1 MIVALVGNQNSGKTT
16 LFNTLTGANQKV
28 GNWPGV
34 TIERKEGHVKGTDI
48 TIVDLPGI
56 YSLSPYSSEEKIS
69 RNFALDA
76 NPDLIINIVDATSL
90 ERSLYLTTQLLET
103 GRDVIIALN
112 MYDLV
117 KKRNIHIDK
126 DKLEKMLNTT
136 VVDIS
141 AKTGEGVDH
150 LLEHIKTHDIK
161 PNKHLNI
168 YPKDVSEA
176 LRSVENDLKLADV
189 DNTYFYAVKTF
200 EGENDYRKH
209 IKPES
214 EKKIEEVVKK
224 YDMDG
229 EELIASLR
237 YDFIDKVKKECFT
250 DEEMKIRENQANKK
264 ATSWT
269 DKLDKIFLNKWAA
282 IPIFIV
288 IMALVYILSV
298 GLVGG
303 LTVSFVDALFNGA
316 ETIELNFFGA
326 VWEVPFEIAG
336 IGPGL
341 GGWLES
347 IGASPWAVSL
357 VADGIVA
364 GVGAVCN
371 FVPQLIILFLCLAL
385 LETTGYMSRI
395 SFFLDRIF
403 HKFGLSGKSLVP
415 FIVGVGCS
423 VPGIM
428 ACRTVEDE
436 NERKASVILTPLMPC
451 SAKLPIISAF
461 AGFFFAS
468 YAWIVSLS
476 FYFIAIIL
484 ILVFGIIFKKY
495 IFKGSHTTF
504 ISELPE
510 YKTPNASYVARD
522 VWDRTASFIKRAGT
536 IILLCSVVVWFLGS
550 FTWQFQYV
558 DGELIT
564 INDSLLANVGM
575 CFAWV
580 FAPML
585 GGNLSWGAAVSAVTG
600 LVAKEEVIG
609 SMTTI
614 AALAGGE
621 ADLFGPLDTVFNFFN
636 PITAFA
642 FMTFNLFSAPCFG
655 ALGAMKNELGS
666 NKSMLKSMAFL
677 TGFAW
682 LVASLIGSISWII
695 TAAGGTI

>member
-16 LFNTLTGANQKV
+16 LFNALTGANQKV

-48 TIVDLPGI
+48 TVVDLPGI
-56 YSLSPYSSEEKIS
+56 YSLSPYSNEEKIS
-69 RNFALDA
+69 RNFVLEHH
-76 NPDLIINIVDATSL
+76 PDLIINIVDATSL

-103 GRDVIIALN
+103 GVNMIVALN
-112 MYDLV
+112 MFDLV

-126 DKLEKMLNTT
+126 DKLEKALNTT
-136 VVDIS
+136 IVDIS
-141 AKTGEGVDH
+141 AKTGEGIDH
-150 LLEHIKTHDIK
+150 LLEHVKKYDVK
-161 PNKHLNI
+161 ENKLLNI
-168 YPKDVSEA
+168 YPSDVHDVLVSVRKDLA
-176 LRSVENDLKLADV
+176 KADIEND
-189 DNTYFYAVKTF
+189 YFYAVKTF
-200 EGENDYRKH
+200 EGEEDYAKH
-209 IKPES
+209 ISSSTK
-214 EKKIEEVVKK
+214 EKMLQVHKK

-237 YDFIDKVKKECFT
+237 YDFIDELKKESFT
-250 DEEMKIRENQANKK
+250 NEEIEIREKQANKK
-264 ATSWT
+264 LSWT

-303 LTVSFVDALFNGA
+303 LTVSFVDALFNGS
-316 ETIELNFFGA
+316 EEIEFNFFGL
-326 VWEVPFEIAG
+326 VWTAPFEIAG

-371 FVPQLIILFLCLAL
+371 FVPQLIILFICLSL

-395 SFFLDRIF
+395 SFLLDRIF

-415 FIVGVGCS
+415 FVVGVGCS

-428 ACRTVEDE
+428 ASRTIEDE
-436 NERKASVILTPLMPC
+436 NERKATTILTPFMPC

-461 AGFFFAS
+461 AGFFFGTF
-468 YAWIVSLS
+468 AWLVSLS
-476 FYFIAIIL
+476 FYFMAIIV
-484 ILVFGIIFKKY
+484 ILLFGIVMKKF
-495 IFKGSHTTF
+495 IFKGSHTTY

-510 YKTPNASYVARD
+510 YKTPSFTYVFRD
-522 VWDRTASFIKRAGT
+522 VVDRTGAFLKRAGT
-536 IILLCSVVVWFLGS
+536 IILLCSVAVWFLGS
-550 FTWQFQYV
+550 FTWEFKYV
-558 DGELIT
+558 DGTDIL

-575 CFAWV
+575 TFAWI

-585 GGNLSWGAAVSAVTG
+585 GGNMSWGAAVAALTG

-614 AALAGGE
+614 AALAGEG
-621 ADLFGPLDTVFNFFN
+621 DLFTAADTVFSFFN

-642 FMTFNLFSAPCFG
+642 FMSFNLFSAPCFG

-666 NKSMLKSMAFL
+666 TKSMLKSALFL

-682 LVASLIGSISWII
+682 LVASIIGSISWII
-695 TAAGGTI
+695 TAAGGTL

>member
-16 LFNTLTGANQKV
+16 LFNALTGANQKV

-48 TIVDLPGI
+48 TVVDLPGI
-56 YSLSPYSSEEKIS
+56 YSLSPYSNEEKIS
-69 RNFALDA
+69 RNFVLEHH
-76 NPDLIINIVDATSL
+76 PDLIINIVDATSL

-103 GRDVIIALN
+103 GVNMIVALN

-126 DKLEKMLNTT
+126 DKLEKALNTT
-136 VVDIS
+136 IVDIS
-141 AKTGEGVDH
+141 AKTGEGIDH
-150 LLEHIKTHDIK
+150 LLEHVKKYDVK
-161 PNKHLNI
+161 ENKLLNI
-168 YPKDVSEA
+168 YPSDVHDVLVSVRKDLA
-176 LRSVENDLKLADV
+176 KADIEND
-189 DNTYFYAVKTF
+189 YFYAVKTF
-200 EGENDYRKH
+200 EGEEDYAKH
-209 IKPES
+209 ISSSTK
-214 EKKIEEVVKK
+214 EKMLQVQKK

-237 YDFIDKVKKECFT
+237 YDFIDEVKKESFT
-250 DEEMKIRENQANKK
+250 NEEIEIREKQANKK
-264 ATSWT
+264 LSWT

-303 LTVSFVDALFNGA
+303 LTVSFVDALFNGS
-316 ETIELNFFGA
+316 EEIEFNFFGL
-326 VWEVPFEIAG
+326 VWTAPFEIAG

-371 FVPQLIILFLCLAL
+371 FVPQLIILFICLSL

-395 SFFLDRIF
+395 SFLLDRIF

-415 FIVGVGCS
+415 FVVGVGCS

-428 ACRTVEDE
+428 ASRTIEDE
-436 NERKASVILTPLMPC
+436 NERKATTILTPFMPC

-461 AGFFFAS
+461 AGFFFGT
-468 YAWIVSLS
+468 YAWLVSLS
-476 FYFIAIIL
+476 FYFMAIIV
-484 ILVFGIIFKKY
+484 ILLFGIVMKKF
-495 IFKGSHTTF
+495 IFKGSHTTY

-510 YKTPNASYVARD
+510 YKTPSFSYVFRD
-522 VWDRTASFIKRAGT
+522 VLDRTGAFLKRAGT

-550 FTWQFQYV
+550 FTWEFKYV
-558 DGELIT
+558 DGTDIL
-564 INDSLLANVGM
+564 INDSLLANIGM
-575 CFAWV
+575 TFAWI

-585 GGNLSWGAAVSAVTG
+585 GGNMSWGAAVAALTG

-614 AALAGGE
+614 AALAGEGE
-621 ADLFGPLDTVFNFFN
+621 LFTAADTVFSFFN

-642 FMTFNLFSAPCFG
+642 FMAFNLFSAPCFG

-666 NKSMLKSMAFL
+666 TKSMLKSALFL

-682 LVASLIGSISWII
+682 LVSSLIGSISWII
-695 TAAGGTI
+695 TAAGGTL

>member
-16 LFNTLTGANQKV
+16 LFNALTGANQKV

-48 TIVDLPGI
+48 TVVDLPGI
-56 YSLSPYSSEEKIS
+56 YSLSPYSNEEKIS
-69 RNFALDA
+69 RNFVLEHH
-76 NPDLIINIVDATSL
+76 PDLIINIVDATSL

-103 GRDVIIALN
+103 GVNMIVALN
-112 MYDLV
+112 MFDLV

-126 DKLEKMLNTT
+126 DKLEKALNTT
-136 VVDIS
+136 IVDIS
-141 AKTGEGVDH
+141 AKTGEGIDH
-150 LLEHIKTHDIK
+150 LLEHVKKYDVK
-161 PNKHLNI
+161 ENKLLNI
-168 YPKDVSEA
+168 YPSDVHDVLVSVRKDLA
-176 LRSVENDLKLADV
+176 KADIEND
-189 DNTYFYAVKTF
+189 YFYAVKTF
-200 EGENDYRKH
+200 EGEEDYAKH
-209 IKPES
+209 ISSSTK
-214 EKKIEEVVKK
+214 EKMLQVQEK

-237 YDFIDKVKKECFT
+237 YDFIDEVKKESFT
-250 DEEMKIRENQANKK
+250 NEEIEIREKQANKK
-264 ATSWT
+264 LSWT

-303 LTVSFVDALFNGA
+303 LTVSFVDALFNGS
-316 ETIELNFFGA
+316 EEIEFNFFGL
-326 VWEVPFEIAG
+326 VWTAPFEIAG

-371 FVPQLIILFLCLAL
+371 FVPQLIILFICLSL

-395 SFFLDRIF
+395 SFLLDRIF

-415 FIVGVGCS
+415 FVVGVGCS

-428 ACRTVEDE
+428 ASRTIEDE
-436 NERKASVILTPLMPC
+436 NERKATTILTPFMPC

-461 AGFFFAS
+461 AGFFFGT
-468 YAWIVSLS
+468 YAWLVSLS
-476 FYFIAIIL
+476 FYFMAIIV
-484 ILVFGIIFKKY
+484 ILLFGIVMKKF
-495 IFKGSHTTF
+495 IFKGSHTTY

-510 YKTPNASYVARD
+510 YKSPSFTYVFRD
-522 VWDRTASFIKRAGT
+522 VVDRTGAFLKRAGT

-550 FTWQFQYV
+550 FTWEFKYV
-558 DGELIT
+558 DGTDIL

-575 CFAWV
+575 TFAWI

-585 GGNLSWGAAVSAVTG
+585 GGNMSWGAAVAALTG

-614 AALAGGE
+614 AALAGEGE
-621 ADLFGPLDTVFNFFN
+621 LFTAADTVFSFFN

-666 NKSMLKSMAFL
+666 TKSMLKSALFL

-682 LVASLIGSISWII
+682 LVSSIIGSISWII
-695 TAAGGTI
+695 TAAGGTL

>member
-16 LFNTLTGANQKV
+16 LFNALTGANQKV

-48 TIVDLPGI
+48 TVVDLPGI

-69 RNFALDA
+69 RNFVLEHH
-76 NPDLIINIVDATSL
+76 PDLIINIVDATSL

-103 GRDVIIALN
+103 GVNMIIALN

-126 DKLEKMLNTT
+126 DKLEAMLKTT
-136 VVDIS
+136 IVDIS

-150 LLEHIKTHDIK
+150 LLEHIKKYDVK
-161 PNKHLNI
+161 ENKLLNI
-168 YPKDVSEA
+168 YPDDVHVA
-176 LRSVENDLKLADV
+176 LTSVRQDLAKADVEND
-189 DNTYFYAVKTF
+189 YFYAVKTF
-200 EGENDYRKH
+200 EGEDDYIKH
-209 IKPES
+209 ISSATKE
-214 EKKIEEVVKK
+214 KIEKVEKK

-229 EELIASLR
+229 EELIACLR
-237 YDFIDKVKKECFT
+237 YDFIDEVKKECFT
-250 DEEMKIRENQANKK
+250 NEEIEIREKQANKK
-264 ATSWT
+264 ISWT

-282 IPIFIV
+282 IPIFIA

-303 LTVSFVDALFNGA
+303 LTVSFVDALFNGS
-316 ETIELNFFGA
+316 EEIEFNFFGL
-326 VWEVPFEIAG
+326 VWTTPFEIAG

-371 FVPQLIILFLCLAL
+371 FVPQLIILFICLSL

-395 SFFLDRIF
+395 SFLLDRVF

-415 FIVGVGCS
+415 FVVGVGCS

-428 ACRTVEDE
+428 ASRTIEDE
-436 NERKASVILTPLMPC
+436 NERKATTILTPFMPC

-461 AGFFFAS
+461 AGFFFGT
-468 YAWIVSLS
+468 YAWLVSLS
-476 FYFIAIIL
+476 FYFLAIIV
-484 ILVFGIIFKKY
+484 ILLFGIVMKKF
-495 IFKGSHTTF
+495 IFKGSHTTY

-510 YKTPNASYVARD
+510 YKAPSFIYVFRD
-522 VWDRTASFIKRAGT
+522 VVDRTGSFLKRAGT

-550 FTWQFQYV
+550 FTWEFKYV
-558 DGELIT
+558 DGTEIL
-564 INDSLLANVGM
+564 INDSLLANIGM
-575 CFAWV
+575 TFAWV

-585 GGNLSWGAAVSAVTG
+585 GGNMSWGAAVAALTG

-614 AALAGGE
+614 AALAGEGE
-621 ADLFGPLDTVFNFFN
+621 LFTAADTVFNFFN
-636 PITAFA
+636 PMTAFA

-666 NKSMLKSMAFL
+666 TKSMVKSALFL

-682 LVASLIGSISWII
+682 IVASLIGSVSWII
-695 TAAGGTI
+695 TAAGGTF

>member
-16 LFNTLTGANQKV
+16 LFNALTGANQKV

-48 TIVDLPGI
+48 TVVDLPGI
-56 YSLSPYSSEEKIS
+56 YSLSPYSNEEKIS
-69 RNFALDA
+69 RNFVLEHH
-76 NPDLIINIVDATSL
+76 PDLIINIVDATSL

-103 GRDVIIALN
+103 GVNMIVALN
-112 MYDLV
+112 MFDLV

-126 DKLEKMLNTT
+126 DKLEKALNTT
-136 VVDIS
+136 IVDIS
-141 AKTGEGVDH
+141 AKTGEGIDH
-150 LLEHIKTHDIK
+150 LLEHVKKYDVK
-161 PNKHLNI
+161 ENKLLNI
-168 YPKDVSEA
+168 YPSDVHDVLVSVRKDLA
-176 LRSVENDLKLADV
+176 KADIEND
-189 DNTYFYAVKTF
+189 YFYAVKTF
-200 EGENDYRKH
+200 EGEEDYAKH
-209 IKPES
+209 ISSSTK
-214 EKKIEEVVKK
+214 EKMLQVQKK
-224 YDMDG
+224 YDMGG

-237 YDFIDKVKKECFT
+237 YDFIDEVKKESFT
-250 DEEMKIRENQANKK
+250 NEEIEIREKQANKK
-264 ATSWT
+264 LSWT

-303 LTVSFVDALFNGA
+303 LTVSFVDALFNGS
-316 ETIELNFFGA
+316 EEIEFNFFGL
-326 VWEVPFEIAG
+326 VWTTPFEIAG

-371 FVPQLIILFLCLAL
+371 FVPQLIILFICLSL

-395 SFFLDRIF
+395 SFLLDRIF

-415 FIVGVGCS
+415 FVVGVGCS

-428 ACRTVEDE
+428 ASRTIEDE
-436 NERKASVILTPLMPC
+436 NERKATTILTPFMPC

-461 AGFFFAS
+461 AGFFFGT
-468 YAWIVSLS
+468 YAWLVSLS
-476 FYFIAIIL
+476 FYFMAIIV
-484 ILVFGIIFKKY
+484 ILLFGIVMKKF
-495 IFKGSHTTF
+495 IFKGSHTTY

-510 YKTPNASYVARD
+510 YKTPSFTYVFRD
-522 VWDRTASFIKRAGT
+522 VVDRTGAFLKRAGT

-550 FTWQFQYV
+550 FTWEFKYV
-558 DGELIT
+558 DGTDIL

-575 CFAWV
+575 TFAWI

-585 GGNLSWGAAVSAVTG
+585 GGNMSWGAAVAALTG

-614 AALAGGE
+614 AALAGEGE
-621 ADLFGPLDTVFNFFN
+621 LFTAADTVFSFFN

-666 NKSMLKSMAFL
+666 TKSMLKSALFL

-682 LVASLIGSISWII
+682 LVSSIIGSISWII
-695 TAAGGTI
+695 TAAGGTL

>member
-16 LFNTLTGANQKV
+16 LFNALTGANQKV

-48 TIVDLPGI
+48 TVVDLPGI
-56 YSLSPYSSEEKIS
+56 YSLSPYSNEEKIS
-69 RNFALDA
+69 RNFVLEHH
-76 NPDLIINIVDATSL
+76 PDLIINIVDATSL

-103 GRDVIIALN
+103 GVNMIVALN

-126 DKLEKMLNTT
+126 DKLEKALNTT
-136 VVDIS
+136 IVDIS
-141 AKTGEGVDH
+141 AKTGEGIDH
-150 LLEHIKTHDIK
+150 LLEHVKKYDVK
-161 PNKHLNI
+161 ENKLLNI
-168 YPKDVSEA
+168 YPSDVHDVLVSVRKDLA
-176 LRSVENDLKLADV
+176 KADVEND
-189 DNTYFYAVKTF
+189 YFYAVKTF
-200 EGENDYRKH
+200 EGEEDYAKH
-209 IKPES
+209 ISSSTK
-214 EKKIEEVVKK
+214 EKMLQVQKK

-237 YDFIDKVKKECFT
+237 YDFIDEVKKESFT
-250 DEEMKIRENQANKK
+250 NEEIEIREKQANKK
-264 ATSWT
+264 LSWT

-303 LTVSFVDALFNGA
+303 LTVSFVDALFNGS
-316 ETIELNFFGA
+316 EEIEFNFFGL
-326 VWEVPFEIAG
+326 VWTAPFEIAG

-371 FVPQLIILFLCLAL
+371 FVPQLIILFICLSL

-395 SFFLDRIF
+395 SFLLDRIF

-415 FIVGVGCS
+415 FVVGVGCS

-428 ACRTVEDE
+428 ASRTIEDE
-436 NERKASVILTPLMPC
+436 NERKATTILTPFMPC

-461 AGFFFAS
+461 AGFFFGT
-468 YAWIVSLS
+468 YAWLVSLS
-476 FYFIAIIL
+476 FYFMAIIV
-484 ILVFGIIFKKY
+484 ILLFGIVMKKF
-495 IFKGSHTTF
+495 IFKGSHTTY

-510 YKTPNASYVARD
+510 YKTPSFTYVFRD
-522 VWDRTASFIKRAGT
+522 VVDRTGAFLKRAGT

-550 FTWQFQYV
+550 FTWEFKYV
-558 DGELIT
+558 DGTDIL
-564 INDSLLANVGM
+564 INDSLLANIGM
-575 CFAWV
+575 TFAWV

-585 GGNLSWGAAVSAVTG
+585 GGNMSWGAAVAALTG

-614 AALAGGE
+614 AALAGENVELFSE
-621 ADLFGPLDTVFNFFN
+621 ADIIFNFFN

-666 NKSMLKSMAFL
+666 TKSMLKSALFL

-682 LVASLIGSISWII
+682 LVSSLIGSISWII
-695 TAAGGTI
+695 TAAGGTL

>member
-16 LFNTLTGANQKV
+16 LFNALTGANQKV

-48 TIVDLPGI
+48 TVVDLPGI
-56 YSLSPYSSEEKIS
+56 YSLSPYSNEEKIS
-69 RNFALDA
+69 RNFVLEHH
-76 NPDLIINIVDATSL
+76 PDLIINIVDATSL

-103 GRDVIIALN
+103 GVNMIVALN

-126 DKLEKMLNTT
+126 DKLEKALNTT
-136 VVDIS
+136 IVDIS
-141 AKTGEGVDH
+141 AKTGEGIDH
-150 LLEHIKTHDIK
+150 LLEHVKKYDVK
-161 PNKHLNI
+161 ENKLLNI
-168 YPKDVSEA
+168 YPSDVHDVLVSVRKDLA
-176 LRSVENDLKLADV
+176 KADIEND
-189 DNTYFYAVKTF
+189 YFYAVKTF
-200 EGENDYRKH
+200 EGEEDYAKH
-209 IKPES
+209 ISSSTK
-214 EKKIEEVVKK
+214 EKMLQVQKK

-237 YDFIDKVKKECFT
+237 YDFIDEVKKESFT
-250 DEEMKIRENQANKK
+250 NEEIEIREKQANKK
-264 ATSWT
+264 LSWT

-303 LTVSFVDALFNGA
+303 LTVSFVDALFNGS
-316 ETIELNFFGA
+316 EEIEFNFFGL
-326 VWEVPFEIAG
+326 VWTAPFEIAG

-371 FVPQLIILFLCLAL
+371 FVPQLIILFICLSL

-395 SFFLDRIF
+395 SFLLDRIF

-415 FIVGVGCS
+415 FVVGVGCS

-428 ACRTVEDE
+428 ASRTIEDE
-436 NERKASVILTPLMPC
+436 NERKATTILTPFMPC

-461 AGFFFAS
+461 AGFFFGT
-468 YAWIVSLS
+468 YAWLVSLS
-476 FYFIAIIL
+476 FYFMAIIV
-484 ILVFGIIFKKY
+484 ILLFGIVMKKF
-495 IFKGSHTTF
+495 IFKGSHTTY

-510 YKTPNASYVARD
+510 YKTPSFTYVFRD
-522 VWDRTASFIKRAGT
+522 VVDRTGAFLKRAGT

-550 FTWQFQYV
+550 FTWEFKYV
-558 DGELIT
+558 DGTDIL
-564 INDSLLANVGM
+564 INDSLLANIGM
-575 CFAWV
+575 TFAWI

-585 GGNLSWGAAVSAVTG
+585 GGNMSWGAAVAALTG

-614 AALAGGE
+614 AALAGEGE
-621 ADLFGPLDTVFNFFN
+621 LFTAADTVFSFFN

-666 NKSMLKSMAFL
+666 TKSMLKSALFL

-682 LVASLIGSISWII
+682 LVSSIIGSISWII
-695 TAAGGTI
+695 TAAGGTL

>member
-16 LFNTLTGANQKV
+16 LFNALTGANQKV

-48 TIVDLPGI
+48 TVVDLPGI
-56 YSLSPYSSEEKIS
+56 YSLSPYSNEEKIS
-69 RNFALDA
+69 RNFVLEHH
-76 NPDLIINIVDATSL
+76 PDLIINIVDATSL

-103 GRDVIIALN
+103 GVNMIVALN
-112 MYDLV
+112 MFDLV

-126 DKLEKMLNTT
+126 DKLEKALNTT
-136 VVDIS
+136 IVDIS
-141 AKTGEGVDH
+141 AKTGEGIDH
-150 LLEHIKTHDIK
+150 LLEHVKKYDVK
-161 PNKHLNI
+161 ENKLLNI
-168 YPKDVSEA
+168 YPSDVHDVLVSVRKDLA
-176 LRSVENDLKLADV
+176 KADIEND
-189 DNTYFYAVKTF
+189 YFYAVKTF
-200 EGENDYRKH
+200 EGEEDYAKH
-209 IKPES
+209 ISSSTK
-214 EKKIEEVVKK
+214 EKMLQVQEK

-237 YDFIDKVKKECFT
+237 YDFIDEVKKESFT
-250 DEEMKIRENQANKK
+250 NEEIEIREKQANKK
-264 ATSWT
+264 LSWT

-303 LTVSFVDALFNGA
+303 LTVSFVDALFNGS
-316 ETIELNFFGA
+316 EEIEFNFFGL
-326 VWEVPFEIAG
+326 VWTAPFEIAG

-371 FVPQLIILFLCLAL
+371 FVPQLIILFICLSL

-395 SFFLDRIF
+395 SFLLDRIF

-415 FIVGVGCS
+415 FVVGVGCS

-428 ACRTVEDE
+428 ASRTIEDE
-436 NERKASVILTPLMPC
+436 NERKATTILTPFMPC

-461 AGFFFAS
+461 AGFFFGT
-468 YAWIVSLS
+468 YAWLVSLS
-476 FYFIAIIL
+476 FYFMAIIV
-484 ILVFGIIFKKY
+484 ILLFGIVMKKF
-495 IFKGSHTTF
+495 IFKGSHTTY

-510 YKTPNASYVARD
+510 YKSPSFTYVFRD
-522 VWDRTASFIKRAGT
+522 VVDRTGAFLKRAGT

-550 FTWQFQYV
+550 FTWEFKYV
-558 DGELIT
+558 DGTDIL

-575 CFAWV
+575 TFAWI

-585 GGNLSWGAAVSAVTG
+585 GGNMSWGAAVAALTG

-614 AALAGGE
+614 AALAGENVELFSE
-621 ADLFGPLDTVFNFFN
+621 ADVIFNFFN
-636 PITAFA
+636 PMTAFA

-666 NKSMLKSMAFL
+666 TKSMLKSALFL

-682 LVASLIGSISWII
+682 LVSSIIGSISWII
-695 TAAGGTI
+695 TAAGGTL

>member
-16 LFNTLTGANQKV
+16 LFNALTGANQKV

-48 TIVDLPGI
+48 TVVDLPGI
-56 YSLSPYSSEEKIS
+56 YSLSPYSNEEKIS
-69 RNFALDA
+69 RNFVLEHH
-76 NPDLIINIVDATSL
+76 PDLIINIVDATSL

-103 GRDVIIALN
+103 GVNMIVALN

-126 DKLEKMLNTT
+126 DKLEKALNTT
-136 VVDIS
+136 IVDIS
-141 AKTGEGVDH
+141 AKTGEGIDH
-150 LLEHIKTHDIK
+150 LLEHVKKYDVK
-161 PNKHLNI
+161 ENKLLNI
-168 YPKDVSEA
+168 YPSDVHDVLVSVRKDLA
-176 LRSVENDLKLADV
+176 KADIEND
-189 DNTYFYAVKTF
+189 YFYAVKTF
-200 EGENDYRKH
+200 EGEEDYAKH
-209 IKPES
+209 ISSSTK
-214 EKKIEEVVKK
+214 EKMLQVQKK

-237 YDFIDKVKKECFT
+237 YDFIDEVKKESFT
-250 DEEMKIRENQANKK
+250 NEEIEIREKQANKK
-264 ATSWT
+264 LSWT

-303 LTVSFVDALFNGA
+303 LTVSFVDALFNGS
-316 ETIELNFFGA
+316 EEIEFNFFGL
-326 VWEVPFEIAG
+326 VWTAPFEIAG

-371 FVPQLIILFLCLAL
+371 FVPQLIILFICLSL

-395 SFFLDRIF
+395 SFLLDRIF

-415 FIVGVGCS
+415 FVVGVGCS

-428 ACRTVEDE
+428 ASRTIEDE
-436 NERKASVILTPLMPC
+436 NERKATTILTPFMPC

-461 AGFFFAS
+461 AGFFFGT
-468 YAWIVSLS
+468 YAWLVSLS
-476 FYFIAIIL
+476 FYFMAIIV
-484 ILVFGIIFKKY
+484 ILLFGIVMKKF
-495 IFKGSHTTF
+495 IFKGSHTTY

-510 YKTPNASYVARD
+510 YKTPSFTYVFRD
-522 VWDRTASFIKRAGT
+522 VVDRTGAFLKRAGT

-550 FTWQFQYV
+550 FTWEFKYV
-558 DGELIT
+558 DGTDIL

-575 CFAWV
+575 TFAWV

-585 GGNLSWGAAVSAVTG
+585 GGNMSWGAAVAALTG

-614 AALAGGE
+614 AALAGEGE
-621 ADLFGPLDTVFNFFN
+621 LFTAADTVFSFFN

-666 NKSMLKSMAFL
+666 TKSMLKSALFL

-682 LVASLIGSISWII
+682 LVSSIIGSISWII
-695 TAAGGTI
+695 TAAGGTL

>member
-16 LFNTLTGANQKV
+16 LFNALTGANQKV

-48 TIVDLPGI
+48 TVVDLPGI
-56 YSLSPYSSEEKIS
+56 YSLSPYSNEEKIS
-69 RNFALDA
+69 RNFVLEHH
-76 NPDLIINIVDATSL
+76 PDLIINIVDATSL

-103 GRDVIIALN
+103 GVNTIVALN
-112 MYDLV
+112 MFDLV

-126 DKLEKMLNTT
+126 DKLEKALNTT

-141 AKTGEGVDH
+141 AKTGEGIDH
-150 LLEHIKTHDIK
+150 LLEHVKKYDVK
-161 PNKHLNI
+161 ENKLLNI
-168 YPKDVSEA
+168 YPSDVHDV
-176 LRSVENDLKLADV
+176 LLSVRNDLAKADIEND
-189 DNTYFYAVKTF
+189 YFYAVKTF
-200 EGENDYRKH
+200 EGEKDYVKH
-209 IKPES
+209 LSTSTK
-214 EKKIEEVVKK
+214 EKMLQVQKK

-237 YDFIDKVKKECFT
+237 YDFIDEVKKESFT
-250 DEEMKIRENQANKK
+250 NEEIEIREKQANKK
-264 ATSWT
+264 LSWT

-282 IPIFIV
+282 IPIFIA

-303 LTVSFVDALFNGA
+303 LTVSFVDALFNGS
-316 ETIELNFFGA
+316 EEIEFNFFGL
-326 VWEVPFEIAG
+326 VWTAPFEIAG

-341 GGWLES
+341 GGWLDS

-357 VADGIVA
+357 VANGIVA

-371 FVPQLIILFLCLAL
+371 FVPQLIILFICLSL

-395 SFFLDRIF
+395 SFLLDRIF

-415 FIVGVGCS
+415 FVVGVGCS

-428 ACRTVEDE
+428 ASRTIEDE
-436 NERKASVILTPLMPC
+436 NERKATTILTPFMPC

-461 AGFFFAS
+461 AGFFFGT
-468 YAWIVSLS
+468 YAWLVSLS
-476 FYFIAIIL
+476 FYFMAIIV
-484 ILVFGIIFKKY
+484 ILLFGIVMKKF
-495 IFKGSHTTF
+495 IFKGSHTTY

-510 YKTPNASYVARD
+510 YKTPSFSYVFRD
-522 VWDRTASFIKRAGT
+522 VLDRTGAFLKRAGT

-550 FTWQFQYV
+550 FTWEFKYV
-558 DGELIT
+558 DGTEIL
-564 INDSLLANVGM
+564 INDSLLANIGM
-575 CFAWV
+575 TFAWV

-585 GGNLSWGAAVSAVTG
+585 GGNMSWGAAVAALTG

-614 AALAGGE
+614 AALAGE
-621 ADLFGPLDTVFNFFN
+621 AELFTAADTVFSFFN

-666 NKSMLKSMAFL
+666 TKSMLKSALFL

-682 LVASLIGSISWII
+682 LVSSLIGSISWII
-695 TAAGGTI
+695 TAAGGTL

>member
-16 LFNTLTGANQKV
+16 LFNALTGANQKV

-48 TIVDLPGI
+48 TVVDLPGI

-69 RNFALDA
+69 RNFVLEHH
-76 NPDLIINIVDATSL
+76 PDLIINIVDATSL

-103 GRDVIIALN
+103 GVNMIVALN
-112 MYDLV
+112 MFDLV

-126 DKLEKMLNTT
+126 DKLEKALNTT
-136 VVDIS
+136 IVDIS
-141 AKTGEGVDH
+141 AKTGEGIDH
-150 LLEHIKTHDIK
+150 LLEHVKKYDVK
-161 PNKHLNI
+161 ENKLLNI
-168 YPKDVSEA
+168 YPSDVHDVLVSVRKDLA
-176 LRSVENDLKLADV
+176 KADIEND
-189 DNTYFYAVKTF
+189 YFYAVKTF
-200 EGENDYRKH
+200 EGEEDYAKH
-209 IKPES
+209 ISSSTK
-214 EKKIEEVVKK
+214 EKMLQVQKK

-237 YDFIDKVKKECFT
+237 YDFIDEVKKESFT
-250 DEEMKIRENQANKK
+250 NEEIEIREKQANKK
-264 ATSWT
+264 LSWT

-303 LTVSFVDALFNGA
+303 LTVSFVDALFNGS
-316 ETIELNFFGA
+316 EEIEFNFFGL
-326 VWEVPFEIAG
+326 VWTAPFEIAG

-371 FVPQLIILFLCLAL
+371 FVPQLIILFICLSL

-395 SFFLDRIF
+395 SFLLDRIF

-415 FIVGVGCS
+415 FVVGVGCS

-428 ACRTVEDE
+428 ASRTIEDE
-436 NERKASVILTPLMPC
+436 NERKATTILTPFMPC

-461 AGFFFAS
+461 AGFFFGT
-468 YAWIVSLS
+468 YAWLVSLS
-476 FYFIAIIL
+476 FYFMAIIV
-484 ILVFGIIFKKY
+484 ILLFGIVMKKF
-495 IFKGSHTTF
+495 IFKGSHTTY

-510 YKTPNASYVARD
+510 YKSPSFTYVFRD
-522 VWDRTASFIKRAGT
+522 VVDRTGAFLKRAGT

-550 FTWQFQYV
+550 FTWEFKYV
-558 DGELIT
+558 DGTDIL

-575 CFAWV
+575 TFAWV

-585 GGNLSWGAAVSAVTG
+585 GGNMSWGAAVAALTG

-614 AALAGGE
+614 AALAGEGE
-621 ADLFGPLDTVFNFFN
+621 LFTAADTVFSFFN

-666 NKSMLKSMAFL
+666 TKSMLKSALFL

-682 LVASLIGSISWII
+682 LVSSIIGSISWII
-695 TAAGGTI
+695 TAAGGTL

>member
-16 LFNTLTGANQKV
+16 LFNALTGANQKV

-48 TIVDLPGI
+48 TVVDLPGI

-69 RNFALDA
+69 RNFVLEHH
-76 NPDLIINIVDATSL
+76 PDLIINIVDATSL

-103 GRDVIIALN
+103 GVNMIVALN
-112 MYDLV
+112 MFDLV

-126 DKLEKMLNTT
+126 DKLEKALNTT
-136 VVDIS
+136 IVDIS
-141 AKTGEGVDH
+141 AKTGEGIDH
-150 LLEHIKTHDIK
+150 LLEHVKKYDVK
-161 PNKHLNI
+161 ENKLLNI
-168 YPKDVSEA
+168 YPSDVHDVLVSVRKDLA
-176 LRSVENDLKLADV
+176 KADIEND
-189 DNTYFYAVKTF
+189 YFYAVKTF
-200 EGENDYRKH
+200 EGEEDYAKH
-209 IKPES
+209 ISSSTK
-214 EKKIEEVVKK
+214 EKMLQVQKK

-237 YDFIDKVKKECFT
+237 YDFIDEVKKESFT
-250 DEEMKIRENQANKK
+250 NEEIEIREKQANKK
-264 ATSWT
+264 LSWT

-303 LTVSFVDALFNGA
+303 LTVSFVDALFNGS
-316 ETIELNFFGA
+316 EEIEFNFFGL
-326 VWEVPFEIAG
+326 VWTAPFEIAG

-341 GGWLES
+341 GGWLDS

-357 VADGIVA
+357 VEKGIVA

-371 FVPQLIILFLCLAL
+371 FVPQLIILFICLSL

-395 SFFLDRIF
+395 SFLLDRIF

-415 FIVGVGCS
+415 FVVGVGCS

-428 ACRTVEDE
+428 ASRTIEDE
-436 NERKASVILTPLMPC
+436 NERKATTILTPFMPC

-461 AGFFFAS
+461 AGFFFGT
-468 YAWIVSLS
+468 YAWLVSLS
-476 FYFIAIIL
+476 FYFMAIIV
-484 ILVFGIIFKKY
+484 ILLFGIVMKKF
-495 IFKGSHTTF
+495 IFKGSHTTY

-510 YKTPNASYVARD
+510 YKSPSFTYVFRD
-522 VWDRTASFIKRAGT
+522 VVDRTGAFLKRAGT

-550 FTWQFQYV
+550 FTWEFKYV
-558 DGELIT
+558 DGTDIL

-575 CFAWV
+575 TFAWI

-585 GGNLSWGAAVSAVTG
+585 GGNMSWGAAVAALTG

-614 AALAGGE
+614 AALAGEGE
-621 ADLFGPLDTVFNFFN
+621 LFTAADTVFSFFN

-666 NKSMLKSMAFL
+666 TKSMLKSALFL

-682 LVASLIGSISWII
+682 LVSSIIGSISWII
-695 TAAGGTI
+695 TAAGGTL

>member
-16 LFNTLTGANQKV
+16 LFNALTGANQKI

-48 TIVDLPGI
+48 TVVDLPGI
-56 YSLSPYSSEEKIS
+56 YSLSPYSNEEKIS
-69 RNFALDA
+69 RNFVLEHH
-76 NPDLIINIVDATSL
+76 PDLIINIVDATSL

-103 GRDVIIALN
+103 GVNMIVALN
-112 MYDLV
+112 MFDLV

-126 DKLEKMLNTT
+126 DKLEKALNTT
-136 VVDIS
+136 IVDIS
-141 AKTGEGVDH
+141 AKTGEGIDH
-150 LLEHIKTHDIK
+150 LLEHVKKYDVK
-161 PNKHLNI
+161 ENKLLNI
-168 YPKDVSEA
+168 YPSDVHDVLVSVRKDLA
-176 LRSVENDLKLADV
+176 KADIEND
-189 DNTYFYAVKTF
+189 YFYAVKTF
-200 EGENDYRKH
+200 EGEEDYAKH
-209 IKPES
+209 ISSSTK
-214 EKKIEEVVKK
+214 EKMLQVQEK

-237 YDFIDKVKKECFT
+237 YDFIDEVKKESFT
-250 DEEMKIRENQANKK
+250 NEEIEIREKQANKK
-264 ATSWT
+264 LSWT

-303 LTVSFVDALFNGA
+303 LTVSFVDALFNGS
-316 ETIELNFFGA
+316 EEIEFNFFGL
-326 VWEVPFEIAG
+326 VWTAPFEIAG

-371 FVPQLIILFLCLAL
+371 FVPQLIILFICLSL

-395 SFFLDRIF
+395 SFLLDRIF

-415 FIVGVGCS
+415 FVVGVGCS

-428 ACRTVEDE
+428 ASRTIEDE
-436 NERKASVILTPLMPC
+436 NERKATTILTPFMPC

-461 AGFFFAS
+461 AGFFFGT
-468 YAWIVSLS
+468 YAWLVSLS
-476 FYFIAIIL
+476 FYFMAIIV
-484 ILVFGIIFKKY
+484 ILLFGIVMKKF
-495 IFKGSHTTF
+495 IFKGSHTTY

-510 YKTPNASYVARD
+510 YKSPSFTYVFRD
-522 VWDRTASFIKRAGT
+522 VVDRTGAFLKRAGT

-550 FTWQFQYV
+550 FTWEFKYV
-558 DGELIT
+558 DGTDIL

-575 CFAWV
+575 TFAWI

-585 GGNLSWGAAVSAVTG
+585 GGNMSWGAAVAALTG

-614 AALAGGE
+614 AALAGEGE
-621 ADLFGPLDTVFNFFN
+621 LFTAADTVFSFFN

-666 NKSMLKSMAFL
+666 TKSMLKSALFL

-682 LVASLIGSISWII
+682 LVSSIIGSISWII
-695 TAAGGTI
+695 TAAGGTL

>member
-16 LFNTLTGANQKV
+16 LFNALTGANQKV

-48 TIVDLPGI
+48 TVVDLPGI
-56 YSLSPYSSEEKIS
+56 YSLSPYSNEEKIS
-69 RNFALDA
+69 RNFVLEHH
-76 NPDLIINIVDATSL
+76 PDLIINIVDATSL

-103 GRDVIIALN
+103 GVNMIVALN

-126 DKLEKMLNTT
+126 DKLEKALNTT
-136 VVDIS
+136 IVDIS
-141 AKTGEGVDH
+141 AKTGEGIDH
-150 LLEHIKTHDIK
+150 LLEHVKKYDVK
-161 PNKHLNI
+161 ENKLLNI
-168 YPKDVSEA
+168 YPSDVHDVLVSVRKDLA
-176 LRSVENDLKLADV
+176 KADIEND
-189 DNTYFYAVKTF
+189 YFYAVKTF
-200 EGENDYRKH
+200 EGEEDYAKH
-209 IKPES
+209 ISSSTK
-214 EKKIEEVVKK
+214 EKMLQVQKK

-237 YDFIDKVKKECFT
+237 YDFIDEVKKESFT
-250 DEEMKIRENQANKK
+250 NEEIEIREKQANKK
-264 ATSWT
+264 LSWT

-303 LTVSFVDALFNGA
+303 LTVSFVDALFNGS
-316 ETIELNFFGA
+316 EEIEFNFFGL
-326 VWEVPFEIAG
+326 VWTAPFEIAG

-371 FVPQLIILFLCLAL
+371 FVPQLIILFICLSL

-395 SFFLDRIF
+395 SFLLDRIF

-415 FIVGVGCS
+415 FVVGVGCS

-428 ACRTVEDE
+428 ASRTIEDE
-436 NERKASVILTPLMPC
+436 NERKATTILTPFMPC

-461 AGFFFAS
+461 AGFFFGT
-468 YAWIVSLS
+468 YAWLVSLS
-476 FYFIAIIL
+476 FYFMAIIV
-484 ILVFGIIFKKY
+484 ILLFGIVMKKF
-495 IFKGSHTTF
+495 IFKGSHTTY

-510 YKTPNASYVARD
+510 YKSPSFTYVFRD
-522 VWDRTASFIKRAGT
+522 VVDRTGAFLKRAGT

-550 FTWQFQYV
+550 FTWEFKYV
-558 DGELIT
+558 DGTDIL

-575 CFAWV
+575 TFAWV

-585 GGNLSWGAAVSAVTG
+585 GGNMSWGAAVAALTG

-614 AALAGGE
+614 AALAGEGE
-621 ADLFGPLDTVFNFFN
+621 LFTAADTVFSFFN

-666 NKSMLKSMAFL
+666 TKSMLKSALFL

-682 LVASLIGSISWII
+682 LVSSIIGSISWII
-695 TAAGGTI
+695 TAAGGTL

>member
-16 LFNTLTGANQKV
+16 LFNALTGANQKV

-48 TIVDLPGI
+48 TVVDLPGI
-56 YSLSPYSSEEKIS
+56 YSLSPYSNEEKIS
-69 RNFALDA
+69 RNFVLEHH
-76 NPDLIINIVDATSL
+76 PDLIINIVDATSL

-103 GRDVIIALN
+103 GVNTIVALN
-112 MYDLV
+112 MFDLV
-117 KKRNIHIDK
+117 KKRNIYIDK
-126 DKLEKMLNTT
+126 DKLEKALNTT

-141 AKTGEGVDH
+141 AKTGEGIDH
-150 LLEHIKTHDIK
+150 LLEHVKKYDVK
-161 PNKHLNI
+161 ENKLLNI
-168 YPKDVSEA
+168 YPSDVHDVLLSVRKDLA
-176 LRSVENDLKLADV
+176 KADIEND
-189 DNTYFYAVKTF
+189 YFYAVKTF
-200 EGENDYRKH
+200 EGEEDYAKH
-209 IKPES
+209 LSPSTK
-214 EKKIEEVVKK
+214 EKMLQVQKK

-237 YDFIDKVKKECFT
+237 YDFIDEVKKESFT
-250 DEEMKIRENQANKK
+250 NEEIEIREKQANRKL
-264 ATSWT
+264 SWT

-303 LTVSFVDALFNGA
+303 LTVSFVDALFNGSK
-316 ETIELNFFGA
+316 EIEFNFFGL
-326 VWEVPFEIAG
+326 VWTAPFEIAG

-341 GGWLES
+341 GGWLDS

-357 VADGIVA
+357 VEKGIVA

-371 FVPQLIILFLCLAL
+371 FVPQLIILFICLSL

-395 SFFLDRIF
+395 SFLLDRIF

-415 FIVGVGCS
+415 FVVGVGCS

-428 ACRTVEDE
+428 ASRTIEDE
-436 NERKASVILTPLMPC
+436 NERKATTILTPFMPC

-461 AGFFFAS
+461 AGFFFGT
-468 YAWIVSLS
+468 YAWLVSLS
-476 FYFIAIIL
+476 FYFMAIIV
-484 ILVFGIIFKKY
+484 ILLFGIVMKKF
-495 IFKGSHTTF
+495 IFKGSHTTY

-510 YKTPNASYVARD
+510 YKTPSFTYVFRD
-522 VWDRTASFIKRAGT
+522 VVDRTGAFLKRAGT

-550 FTWQFQYV
+550 FTWEFKYV
-558 DGELIT
+558 DGTEIL
-564 INDSLLANVGM
+564 INDSLLANIGM
-575 CFAWV
+575 TFAWV

-585 GGNLSWGAAVSAVTG
+585 GGNMSWGAAVAALTG

-614 AALAGGE
+614 AALAGENVELFSE
-621 ADLFGPLDTVFNFFN
+621 ADVIFNFFN

-666 NKSMLKSMAFL
+666 TKSMLKSALFL

-682 LVASLIGSISWII
+682 LVSSLIGSISWII
-695 TAAGGTI
+695 TAAGGTL